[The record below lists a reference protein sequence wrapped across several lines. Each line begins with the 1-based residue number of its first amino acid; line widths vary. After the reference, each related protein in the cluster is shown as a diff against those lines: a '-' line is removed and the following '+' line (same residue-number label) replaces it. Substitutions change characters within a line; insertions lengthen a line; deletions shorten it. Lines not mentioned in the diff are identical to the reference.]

1 MKMKSALIAISALL
15 VTSCQ
20 FWNVPVR
27 EYFEE
32 YTRTAVIEK
41 YLPIAEGQQA
51 DGAIQI
57 PSDKDV
63 TVTFHLHNPQNFKFV
78 AGNNMSLQ
86 LAGFDAAKALASS
99 GLPADTASVKITQDP
114 SNASILHLTYPA
126 AFLQAADTGF
136 DISPSVQ
143 LEHPFSHVDFGT
155 YSKLKLLCNTA
166 PPAFRSASLAQTKD
180 ASPRYVI
187 CLRSPDMGKKLRTA
201 LIHRDVNAI
210 TVNGKKYPLNINA
223 AGTDFEQPAKPFLAR
238 NEVTSLL
245 VAGVTPESI
254 PTGSWLLFFDT
265 GIEIAA
271 NGQKAVPFT
280 FSLNDA
286 AGLSS
291 VEYKTSTN
299 PKKPEPV
306 KITLDE
312 STGSL
317 DGGADLNAEN
327 EESHP
332 HVIKIAAAKTA
343 VILRASS
350 ATAGASVHVKVTDS
364 ASGVQTE
371 ASGNPAEF
379 SLGLAE
385 SEEEKLY
392 RIEAFARADG
402 YENAA
407 TKIFY
412 YKVSHGLSA
421 TVEIDGSEPYA
432 WARLKKAVKDAA
444 AHTGIIIRGTIQATA
459 DTAAVTGVGEDN
471 FGGIVINKPLTISA
485 KDAAVL
491 DANKAV
497 GGKAAHRIFTVQNGG
512 ALTAENLTL
521 TGGSARDG
529 GAALIERSKA
539 ALSART
545 KRRKTAG
552 RLQSPAEAASSPAQK
567 STATRPAATA
577 PAFSLQ
583 KTQAA
588 ARAA

>member
-86 LAGFDAAKALASS
+86 LAAFDAAKALASS

-223 AGTDFEQPAKPFLAR
+223 AGTDFEQPAKP
-238 NEVTSLL
+238 
-245 VAGVTPESI
+245 
-254 PTGSWLLFFDT
+254 
-265 GIEIAA
+265 
-271 NGQKAVPFT
+271 
-280 FSLNDA
+280 
-286 AGLSS
+286 
-291 VEYKTSTN
+291 
-299 PKKPEPV
+299 
-306 KITLDE
+306 
-312 STGSL
+312 
-317 DGGADLNAEN
+317 
-327 EESHP
+327 
-332 HVIKIAAAKTA
+332 
-343 VILRASS
+343 
-350 ATAGASVHVKVTDS
+350 
-364 ASGVQTE
+364 
-371 ASGNPAEF
+371 
-379 SLGLAE
+379 
-385 SEEEKLY
+385 
-392 RIEAFARADG
+392 
-402 YENAA
+402 
-407 TKIFY
+407 
-412 YKVSHGLSA
+412 VS
-421 TVEIDGSEPYA
+421 
-432 WARLKKAVKDAA
+432 
-444 AHTGIIIRGTIQATA
+444 
-459 DTAAVTGVGEDN
+459 
-471 FGGIVINKPLTISA
+471 
-485 KDAAVL
+485 
-491 DANKAV
+491 
-497 GGKAAHRIFTVQNGG
+497 
-512 ALTAENLTL
+512 
-521 TGGSARDG
+521 
-529 GAALIERSKA
+529 
-539 ALSART
+539 
-545 KRRKTAG
+545 
-552 RLQSPAEAASSPAQK
+552 
-567 STATRPAATA
+567 
-577 PAFSLQ
+577 
-583 KTQAA
+583 
-588 ARAA
+588 